1 MKLNHVD
8 SGTAFDWGR
17 TSEAYAR
24 YRPGYP
30 EWFYDLMSLLGI
42 GLPGQRILDLGTGTG
57 VLARAFACRG
67 AIVTAIDISNEQ
79 IAAAAALAKA
89 EGLQIGFNVCPAEE
103 IRFPDASFDIV
114 SAGQSWLYFDRN
126 TVIPKVLKVL
136 THDGLLVLTHLSWL
150 PHKDP
155 IAARTEELVL
165 KYNPEWNSGGY
176 RGNIPAVMEWSKE
189 HFDLRTFHAV
199 NVPLEFTREAWR
211 GRIRACRGV
220 GASLPTEKIEEF
232 DAEHAR
238 VLEQTVPET
247 FTVLHQ
253 ITLHAY
259 ARKGV
264 VVDVE

>member
-1 MKLNHVD
+1 MRLNQVD
-8 SGTAFDWGR
+8 AGTAFDWGR
-17 TSEAYAR
+17 TSEGYAR

-30 EWFYDLMSLLGI
+30 EWFYDLMALLGI
-42 GLPGQRILDLGTGTG
+42 GLPDQRILDLGTGTG
-57 VLARAFACRG
+57 VLARAFARRG
-67 AIVTAIDISNEQ
+67 AIVTGIDISAEQ
-79 IAAAAALAKA
+79 IGAADALAKA
-89 EGLQIGFNVCPAEE
+89 EGLGIEFSVCAAEE
-103 IRFPDASFDIV
+103 ADFPNATFDIV

-126 TVIPKVLKVL
+126 RVIPKVLKVL

-199 NVPLEFTREAWR
+199 NVPLEFTRETWC

-220 GASLPTEKIEEF
+220 GASLPPEKIKEF

-238 VLEQTVPET
+238 LLEQTGPET

-253 ITLHAY
+253 ISLHAY

-264 VVDVE
+264 VVDVG